1 MEEKKL
7 AFHQTVRQGYLQLA
21 SVEPDRWFV
30 VDAAQAIDEVH
41 EMIWHRVWDQISRIE

>member
-21 SVEPDRWFV
+21 ATEPSRWLV
-30 VDAAQAIDEVH
+30 IDAAQAIAEVH
-41 EMIWHRVWDQISRIE
+41 EMIWHRVWAQIAQIE